1 LDTNVDISETSL
13 HSKIKFKVLGLMI
26 FFFSNFEGAMAPLNL
41 QVKNLSFQWDSWLE
55 DIRFWYNGEWSV
67 CFYDLTCF

>member
-1 LDTNVDISETSL
+1 
-13 HSKIKFKVLGLMI
+13 MI
-26 FFFSNFEGAMAPLNL
+26 FFSHTLKVLWLPLNL
-41 QVKNLSFQWDSWLE
+41 NVKILSFQWDCWLE